1 MGVASGSL
9 IVLIKTA
16 SRATSAPLK
25 LMTTLLIKNAHI
37 LTMDDHQREIPEGGL
52 FVRDGFIE
60 QVGSTIGLPS
70 EADEVLDLTG
80 HLLLPGLVNTH
91 HHFYQTLTRAVPSAQ
106 DANLFN
112 WLTTLYPIWA
122 RMNPEDIFT
131 SAQTSLAE
139 LALSGCTT
147 ASDHLYLF
155 PNGSKLDDE
164 IAAAQE
170 IGVRIQASRGSMSL
184 GQSQGGLPPDSVV
197 DDEDSILKD
206 SQRVIQQYHDPN
218 PGAFV
223 QIVLAPC
230 SPFSVTSDLMK
241 QSARLAREYGV
252 HLHTHLAETEDEEQF
267 CLQRFGHRPVGYM
280 QEVGWVGNDV
290 WFAHAVWVN
299 DEEIQV
305 FAKHNCGVAH
315 CPTSNMRLAS
325 GIAPVKEYRAAG
337 VNVGLGVD
345 GSASNDGSHLLAEVR
360 NAMLV
365 SRVKEGLT
373 GYSLS
378 NDPNRKLMT
387 AREALFLGTRGG
399 AAVLGRSDIGSLETG
414 KCADFFAVNLNRI
427 GYTGMHD
434 PVAAVV
440 FGQPVEVDY
449 TVVGGR
455 FIVKEGQ
462 LCTVDEQKLIEKH
475 NRAARRLVT

>member
-1 MGVASGSL
+1 
-9 IVLIKTA
+9 
-16 SRATSAPLK
+16 
-25 LMTTLLIKNAHI
+25 MTTLLIKNAHL
-37 LTMDDHQREIPEGGL
+37 LTMDDRQTELSDGGL
-52 FVRDGFIE
+52 FIRDGFIE
-60 QVGSTIGLPS
+60 QVGQTADLPQS
-70 EADEVLDLTG
+70 ADEVLDLTG
-80 HLLLPGLVNTH
+80 HVLLPGLVNTH
-91 HHFYQTLTRAVPSAQ
+91 HHFYQTLTRAVPAAQ

-112 WLTTLYPIWA
+112 WLKTLYPIWA
-122 RMNPEDIFT
+122 RIRPEDIFT
-131 SAQTSLAE
+131 STSTALTE

-147 ASDHLYLF
+147 ASDHLYLY
-155 PNGSKLDDE
+155 PNGSRLDDE
-164 IAAAQE
+164 IAAASE
-170 IGVRIQASRGSMSL
+170 IGLRIHASRGSMSL
-184 GQSQGGLPPDSVV
+184 GESKGGLPPDSVV

-206 SQRVIQQYHDPN
+206 SQRLIEKYHDPK
-218 PGAFV
+218 PGSMV

-241 QSARLAREYGV
+241 QSAKLAREYGV

-267 CLQRFGHRPVGYM
+267 CMEMFGHRPVAYM
-280 QEVGWVGNDV
+280 QEVDWVGSDV

-325 GIAPVKEYRAAG
+325 GIAPIKQYRQAG

-365 SRVKEGLT
+365 SRVKEGVT

-378 NDPNRKLMT
+378 NDPERKLMT
-387 AREALFLGTRGG
+387 AREAPHLGTRGG
-399 AAVLGRSDIGSLETG
+399 AAVLGRNDIGSLEVG

-427 GYTGMHD
+427 EFAGMHD
-434 PVAAVV
+434 PVSAIV
-440 FGQPVEVDY
+440 FGQSVRVDY
-449 TVVGGR
+449 TVVGGK
-455 FIVKEGQ
+455 FIVKEGSVV
-462 LCTVDEQKLIEKH
+462 TVDEGELVEKH
-475 NRAARRLVT
+475 NQAAKRLLLH